1 MSTPTRRWLACTA
14 LLFGLALPFVA
25 KPVHIDDANFLAL
38 ARGARLDL
46 WRPHDLPI
54 NWQGSTERAFDVLS
68 NPPGIGWWLAPV
80 AQAPELVQHLWM
92 LAWVP
97 LLAVGAW
104 RLGRRFGG
112 DGVAGVL
119 LLGTAPAVL
128 LASQSLTPDLP
139 LLALCVAGMG
149 GFVVAVDEDR
159 TAAAAGWAML
169 AGCAA
174 LFRYSGVALL
184 PLLLLYPLLA
194 KRRPWPALAGLLPLA
209 LLLLHDLHAYGEPHL
224 LAMVGFQSASTGAWD
239 LFRKLVAAL
248 AMLGAAGVL
257 PLIAVVGGRRAL
269 LPGLVGL
276 GLGLG
281 AAHAS
286 GLPIGAALWTAA
298 CAAAGAVV
306 LAGPLLVPAPRQRR
320 ADLLFLLAWSMGG
333 LCFLLALRFT
343 AARYW
348 LPFLPAVALL
358 WLRLVPSRG
367 VLAAAVG
374 LQIVLGL
381 ALAVDDLAMAR
392 TGRDAAREVHARAD
406 QHAVHCEDGAG
417 ERVFAGHWGWQ
428 HYLERQG
435 WRSLE
440 DEERLRVGALLA
452 SSEISWPQQPEPGTC
467 LELVWERSWAAGWP
481 GPRVHTARG
490 YANLHAFLV
499 AGEPPVDSYVPWSFA
514 TDPRDHTALYRI
526 CEGIR

>member
-14 LLFGLALPFVA
+14 LLLGLALPFVT

-38 ARGARLDL
+38 GRGARLDL

-80 AQAPELVQHLWM
+80 AEASEAVLHLWM
-92 LAWVP
+92 LAWLP

-119 LLGTAPAVL
+119 LLGTAPVVL

-139 LLALCVAGMG
+139 LLALTVAGLG

-159 TAAAAGWAML
+159 RAAAAGWAML

-174 LFRYSGVALL
+174 LFRYSGVALV
-184 PLLLLYPLLA
+184 PLLLLYPLLV
-194 KRRPWPALAGLLPLA
+194 RRRLWPALAGLLPITG
-209 LLLLHDLHAYGEPHL
+209 LLLHDLHAYGEIHL
-224 LAMVGFQSASTGAWD
+224 QAMTGFQSTGGGAWL

-248 AMLGAAGVL
+248 AMLGAAGIL

-286 GLPIGAALWTAA
+286 GLPLGAALWTAA
-298 CAAAGAVV
+298 CAAGGAVV
-306 LAGPLLVPAPRQRR
+306 LLGPLLAPSARQHR
-320 ADLLFLLAWSMGG
+320 ADLVFLLAWALGG

-348 LPFLPAVALL
+348 LPFLPGVALL
-358 WLRLVPSRG
+358 WLRLRPTRG
-367 VLAAAVG
+367 LLAAAVG
-374 LQIVLGL
+374 LQVVLGV
-381 ALAVDDLAMAR
+381 AISVDDLAMAR
-392 TGRDAAREVHARAD
+392 TGRDAAREVRARAD
-406 QHAVHCEDGAG
+406 QHAAQCELGAG
-417 ERVFAGHWGWQ
+417 ERAFAGHWGWQ
-428 HYLERQG
+428 HYLERAG

-440 DEERLRVGALLA
+440 DEERLAVGALLA
-452 SSEISWPQQPEPGTC
+452 TADTPWPQQPDPSTC
-467 LELVWERSWAAGWP
+467 LELVWERSFPAAWP
-481 GPRVHTARG
+481 GPRVHSAAG
-490 YANLHAFLV
+490 HANLHAFMV
-499 AGEPPVDSYVPWSFA
+499 AGDPPVESYVPWTFVSE
-514 TDPRDHTALYRI
+514 PREHAALYRV
-526 CEGIR
+526 CE